1 MMTISTKG
9 RYACR
14 IMVLLAARTSAG
26 PVTKHEIAA
35 AEAISPDYVQQIMMR
50 LKAAGLAKSYRGREG
65 GFSVAKDPELI
76 SISDVLVAMEGRVA
90 PAPCCGEPEC
100 CDRAD
105 TCPTRDV
112 WMKATQL
119 LEALFEGTTIAGLAG
134 RFPPSG
140 LH

>member
-14 IMVLLAARTSAG
+14 IMVLLATRGSGG
-26 PVTKHEIAA
+26 PVTKYEIAE

-50 LKAAGLAKSYRGREG
+50 LKAAGLVRSHRGRGG
-65 GFSVAKDPELI
+65 GFSVARDPETI

-90 PAPCCGEPEC
+90 PAPCGAPEY

-105 TCPTRDV
+105 TCPTRNV
-112 WMKATQL
+112 WMEATRA
-119 LEALFEGTTIAGLAG
+119 LEELFEGTTIAGLTG
-134 RFPPSG
+134 RLPPDG

>member
-1 MMTISTKG
+1 
-9 RYACR
+9 
-14 IMVLLAARTSAG
+14 VLLATRASGG
-26 PVTKHEIAA
+26 PVTKHDIAE

-50 LKAAGLAKSYRGREG
+50 LKAGGLVRSHRGRGG
-65 GFSVAKDPELI
+65 GFSVARDPETI

-90 PAPCCGEPEC
+90 PAPCGAPES

-112 WMKATQL
+112 WMRATQL
-119 LEALFEGTTIAGLAG
+119 LEGLFEGVTIAGLAG
-134 RFPPSG
+134 RCPPDG